1 MYKEKE
7 EKMEL
12 KNIGLLSLLA
22 VGILLSGCNFGGTS
36 SGEPVVTAGE
46 YGDITLISSPTL
58 SIEST
63 AGVSVIAD
71 LGSYQGPVTI
81 YFTTDNDN
89 LTLDASSCAMTYT
102 GSCYVVAYG
111 QTPGPTTITA
121 TDSLY
126 GYTPGT
132 ITITVES

>member
-1 MYKEKE
+1 
-7 EKMEL
+7 MEL
-12 KNIGLLSLLA
+12 KNIGLLSLLSG
-22 VGILLSGCNFGGTS
+22 GILLSGCNLGGSTS
-36 SGEPVVTAGE
+36 YQPEVAADE
-46 YGDITLISSPTL
+46 YGAITLTSLPTIG
-58 SIEST
+58 IES
-63 AGVSVIAD
+63 AGVSVIAHIRD
-71 LGSYQGPVTI
+71 YPTASTI

>member
-1 MYKEKE
+1 
-7 EKMEL
+7 MEL
-12 KNIGLLSLLA
+12 KSIGLLSLLA

-89 LTLDASSCAMTYT
+89 LTIGSSCAMTYT
-102 GSCYVVAYG
+102 GSCDVTVYG
-111 QTPGPTTITA
+111 VTAGSTTITA